1 MLIGRN
7 NLDIGTYRNNKYVL
21 KVRFIL
27 VIYLNN
33 MRLNINGSIFL
44 HKKNKN
50 NDFEE
55 NKSNEWF
62 VKCSGFF
69 YTKRPI
75 NVKTHIYKVTN

>member
-44 HKKNKN
+44 YKKTKIMILKKINQMN
-50 NDFEE
+50 G
-55 NKSNEWF
+55 SLS
-62 VKCSGFF
+62 VRGFF
-69 YTKRPI
+69 TPKDPLTLRLI
-75 NVKTHIYKVTN
+75 FIK